1 MTDITAIENQ
11 AAATYNVPTALALD
25 LFSAESGND
34 PNAVNPTSGALG
46 LGQILP
52 STAANPGYG
61 ISPLTNP
68 FDPTA
73 NANFA
78 LAYLSA
84 LYHKLG
90 SWVAAV
96 TAYRGT
102 DPGTGMTAATDPN
115 YAATYQAAQM
125 ADAGTLGMASA
136 LSAPN
141 FETQATTAP
150 QTIKNTNLTPSLSS
164 IGSYLYRGGLI
175 VLGIGLVLVA
185 VMALA
190 RRSDV
195 VTEGKNLASR
205 ATR

>member
-11 AAATYNVPTALALD
+11 AAATYNVPNALALD

-34 PNAVNPTSGALG
+34 PNAVNPVSGAFG

-96 TAYRGT
+96 TAYY
-102 DPGTGMTAATDPN
+102 PNAATDPN

-125 ADAGTLGMASA
+125 ADMASA

-141 FETQATTAP
+141 FETQAATAP